1 MGIKNLNRFIR
12 DNCPD
17 SIKCIPFV
25 ELSGKKIAIDIS
37 IYMYKYVGD
46 DSLVENM
53 YLLLGVLKLYNI
65 IPIFIFDGKPPD
77 EKKALLKKR
86 RNDKKVAEEEYNRLV
101 KNMDDMDDMNDD
113 DKQELHV
120 NMDALKKQFV
130 YVTRNHI
137 ETVKSMIRAF
147 GHTYFDAP
155 GEADELCALL
165 VIKKRVW
172 ACLSEDM
179 DMFVYGCPRVLRYL
193 SLMQKTVVLYDQKS
207 ILTDLRISQDEFR
220 EICILSG
227 SDYNINMDNKTEL
240 YTTLRLFKKY
250 KKHNSDTNINFYTW
264 LKNNNNN
271 TQIDYEILY
280 TIKSMFTLVD
290 QHQKEGLKVFEQVK
304 IINGTMRLEYI
315 KDILEEDGFIFGNGY
330 P

>member
-46 DSLVENM
+46 GSLVENM

-101 KNMDDMDDMNDD
+101 KNMDDIDDMNDD

-130 YVTRNHI
+130 YVTRNQI

-193 SLMQKTVVLYDQKS
+193 SLMQKTVVLYEQKS

-227 SDYNINMDNKTEL
+227 SDYNINMDNKMEL

-250 KKHNSDTNINFYTW
+250 KKYNNDTNINFYTW
-264 LKNNNNN
+264 LENNNN

-315 KDILEEDGFIFGNGY
+315 KDILEEDGFIFCNGY

>member
-17 SIKCIPFV
+17 SIKCIPFN
-25 ELSGKKIAIDIS
+25 ELHGKKIAIDIS
-37 IYMYKYVGD
+37 IYMYKYAGD

-53 YLLLGVLKLYNI
+53 YLMLGVLKYYNI

-77 EKKALLKKR
+77 EKKALLKQR
-86 RNDKKVAEEEYNRLV
+86 RQDKKTAEEEYNKLV
-101 KNMDDMDDMNDD
+101 NNMGDIDDMNED

-130 YVTRNHI
+130 YITRNQI

-193 SLMQKTVVLYDQKS
+193 SLMQKTVVLYEQKS
-207 ILTDLRISQDEFR
+207 ILTELRISQDEFR

-227 SDYNINMDNKTEL
+227 SDYNINMDNKMEL
-240 YTTLRLFKKY
+240 YKTLRLFKKY
-250 KKHNSDTNINFYTW
+250 KKNNNDVNINFYKW
-264 LKNNNNN
+264 LENNNN
-271 TQIDYEILY
+271 TQIDYEMLY
-280 TIKSMFTLVD
+280 TIKDMFTLVD

-304 IINGTMRLEYI
+304 IINGTMRLE
-315 KDILEEDGFIFGNGY
+315 DIRDVMEDDGFIFSNGY